1 MAKGAQLPALIELI
15 RLCNYPHTGTLKSEP
30 ELVAASNLN
39 FAGSYRKLAKH
50 CPRGQIRNEGAVMAF
65 VTGVP
70 ISIFNGCLV
79 LQKST
84 ASDLATAA
92 AWVASETVPYHVWI
106 NEGINPSQ
114 VESGVP
120 EGFVKNPWT
129 LPGMVLQSNEAPP
142 SPPAGVTV
150 VPVEAAGLAEC
161 VGVYV
166 GSGLPAAH
174 AETLFSPAF
183 AADPDVQLFTAKLDG
198 RPVGSALA
206 IRTGDVA
213 GVYAVGTL
221 EHARH
226 RGVGT
231 AATWAAVAAGR
242 AWGCDTIVLQA
253 SEMGF
258 SLYSTMGF
266 RTVVR
271 YAIYGRSPH

>member
-1 MAKGAQLPALIELI
+1 MELD
-15 RLCNYPHTGTLKSEP
+15 LHTGTLKSTP

-39 FAGSYRKLAKH
+39 FAGSYRKLAQH
-50 CPRGQIRNEGAVMAF
+50 CPRGEIRVEGAVMAF

-79 LQKST
+79 LERAT
-84 ASDLATAA
+84 ASDLAAAA
-92 AWVASETVPYHVWI
+92 AWVASEAVPYHVWI
-106 NEGINPSQ
+106 DEGINPPRD
-114 VESGVP
+114 ESGVP
-120 EGFVKNPWT
+120 AGFVKDAWT
-129 LPGMVLQSNEAPP
+129 SPGMVLQSSEAPP
-142 SPPAGVTV
+142 SPPVPPAGVTV
-150 VPVEAAGLAEC
+150 VPVGAAGLAEF

-166 GSGLPAAH
+166 GSGVPAAL

-183 AADPDVQLFTAKLDG
+183 AADPDVQLFTARLDG
-198 RPVGSALA
+198 RPVGTSLA

-213 GVYAVGTL
+213 GVYAVGTVA
-221 EHARH
+221 HARH

-231 AATWAAVAAGR
+231 AATWAAVAAGW

-258 SLYSTMGF
+258 SVYSTMGF

-271 YAIYGRSPH
+271 YAIYGRSRH